1 MASRFSG
8 AIQIAN
14 LDDFITPSQE
24 CIKPVEIQKEKP
36 RTGSKIRI
44 EEDGSYVN
52 VSGDKVEK
60 LARVDITL
68 ADCLA
73 CSGCIT
79 TAETVLVTQ
88 QSHEEM
94 LRIFRNKEAVRSHYA
109 FTDRLNG
116 LRTGIVVVAL
126 EVLRSQLISRLIVN
140 NNRLF
145 RRLGADMVLDI
156 GLAED
161 LALIE
166 EFKEFTA
173 RYKRFVNGDKS
184 ALPMLAST
192 CPGWVCYTEKTKS
205 HLLPNLSSCR
215 SPQQIMGRLV
225 KSHFSDRASPSEI
238 YHVTLMPCYDK
249 KLEASRTQFTI
260 SDVRDVDCVVT
271 PVEIVSLIKE
281 VSGERGLASEDESDL
296 DWPWEFLEKYQPLTR
311 PAGSGSGGYAQ
322 HILAK
327 FSKEMGI
334 DEIPPFSNVKYD
346 SIPQL
351 YSSIIQNVCYSTFQF
366 FSRRVDMQMAHL
378 QTLELKIAVVTGFRN
393 IQNLVNKMKRGTCDY
408 HYVEVMA
415 CPTGCLNGGAQVKG
429 QLKEVEGAYNDLPV
443 RNVGDLLQF
452 YNKWFGDVNSPEV
465 EQQLHTT
472 FEAVTYNPNPLG
484 IKW

>member
-60 LARVDITL
+60 LVRVDITL

-94 LRIFRNKEAVRSHYA
+94 LRIFRNKEAENKK
-109 FTDRLNG
+109 L
-116 LRTGIVVVAL
+116 IVVSIAVQTVVSIA
-126 EVLRSQLISRLIVN
+126 QAVN
-140 NNRLF
+140 LAPETCLGKLTGLF

-281 VSGERGLASEDESDL
+281 VSGECGLASEDESDL

-322 HILAK
+322 HILAE

-334 DEIPPFSNVKYD
+334 DEIPPFSNV
-346 SIPQL
+346 
-351 YSSIIQNVCYSTFQF
+351 N
-366 FSRRVDMQMAHL
+366 RRVDMQMAHL